1 MASRHRWIRGFLLVA
16 ALQSGAQVRP
26 AIFLEIPQ
34 LKAMV
39 DGNSAG
45 LLATADFDSFTIH
58 LGKSSTQVEYGSIT
72 SKINTESANIVMTTM
87 STADGIIC
95 KFDLS
100 RLGGFKL
107 KPGRNSVE
115 IAFSDRWKRL
125 SYASFLLQVAAR
137 PEDVR
142 PFRPA
147 PPERMTAEKYAV
159 IVGVAKYRNTG
170 GGLNN
175 LRYADR
181 DATSLYDFLT
191 SPQGGS
197 FKKENVKLLI
207 NEDATS
213 QNVRSA
219 LFTFLTKPREQ
230 DLVLLYFAGHGSPD
244 PHDRRNLY
252 LLTYDTQLEDMGGT
266 AFPMWQLQDVFVRII
281 KAKRVITFTDS
292 CHSYGVSGQ
301 LYGGSE
307 KSNNLINQYLAA
319 YAASA
324 ERAVITAS
332 DVSELSAES
341 EKWGGGHGVFTYY
354 VLRGLQGDGDLN
366 RDGTVTAGELFQY
379 VRDQVQKETEF
390 QQTPIAMP
398 GLANALPL
406 VGLDSGGSK
415 MARLVRHDG
424 SGAGFRALHQDDQR

>member
-1 MASRHRWIRGFLLVA
+1 MRGIKIYVLLWLLATAVE
-16 ALQSGAQVRP
+16 SGPQAMRSP
-26 AIFLEIPQ
+26 IFLEIPQ
-34 LKAMV
+34 LHAV
-39 DGNSAG
+39 IDGNSASVIS
-45 LLATADFDSFTIH
+45 TADFDTFFVH
-58 LGKSSTQVEYGSIT
+58 LGKSSSQVEYGSIT

-87 STADGIIC
+87 STADGIVC

-100 RLGGFKL
+100 RLAGFKL
-107 KPGRNSVE
+107 RPGRNSIE
-115 IAFSDRWKRL
+115 IAFHDRWKRL
-125 SYASFLLQVAAR
+125 SYASFLLQVGSRPEGAR
-137 PEDVR
+137 P
-142 PFRPA
+142 FKSS
-147 PPERMTAEKYAV
+147 PPERLTAEKYAV
-159 IVGVAKYRNTG
+159 IVGVAKYKNSTG
-170 GGLNN
+170 GLSN
-175 LRYADR
+175 LRFADR
-181 DATSLYDFLT
+181 DAMSFYDFLL

-197 FKKENVKLLI
+197 FKRENVKLLL

-213 QNVRSA
+213 QNLRSA

-244 PHDRRNLY
+244 PNDKRNLY
-252 LLTYDTQLEDMGGT
+252 LLTYDTQLDDMGGT

-324 ERAVITAS
+324 DRAVITAS
-332 DVSELSAES
+332 DVSELSAEA
-341 EKWGGGHGVFTYY
+341 EKWGGGHGVFTYF

-379 VRDQVQKETEF
+379 VRDQVQKETDF

-406 VGLDSGGSK
+406 AGLQSTAS
-415 MARLVRHDG
+415 R
-424 SGAGFRALHQDDQR
+424 RAVDKPNKYFGR